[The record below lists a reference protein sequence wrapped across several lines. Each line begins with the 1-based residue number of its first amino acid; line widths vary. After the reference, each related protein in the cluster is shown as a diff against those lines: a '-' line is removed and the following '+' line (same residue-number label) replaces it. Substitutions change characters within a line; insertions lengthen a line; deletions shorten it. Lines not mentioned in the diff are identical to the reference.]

1 MNKIPLA
8 LIRYMSGTL
17 FVSTLSAPV
26 LANEKVS
33 TPVAVKKL
41 LINGFNEPRQ
51 ALVFTKGGNYLWVLN
66 KDLSLSKVDRKQ
78 QKIVATIKE

>member
-33 TPVAVKKL
+33 TPVAVK
-41 LINGFNEPRQ
+41 NF
-51 ALVFTKGGNYLWVLN
+51 
-66 KDLSLSKVDRKQ
+66 
-78 QKIVATIKE
+78 